1 MSLSNIEDFNIIA
14 RHGATWERRLH
25 WSVSFLESNGGLMF
39 GARVLSWL
47 ENQWAD
53 KECNSLLCFTSYA
66 FSSCRIS
73 LQVDTTLMKNL
84 SSWKLMDS
92 EGQQLFLWGYYL
104 SFQNKAIKTQIIHPS
119 QRNCPLFYSHQAF
132 RLPAQGYYRN
142 IVPAGLQV
150 SSQCS

>member
-1 MSLSNIEDFNIIA
+1 MSLSNIEDFNIIV
-14 RHGATWERRLH
+14 RHGATWERRVH
-25 WSVSFLESNGGLMF
+25 CNVPFLESPGGLMF
-39 GARVLSWL
+39 GAGVLSWL

-53 KECNSLLCFTSYA
+53 KECNSLLCFASDA

-73 LQVDTTLMKNL
+73 LWVHTTLMKNL
-84 SSWKLMDS
+84 SSRKLMYS

-119 QRNCPLFYSHQAF
+119 QGNCPSFYSHQTLW
-132 RLPAQGYYRN
+132 LPAQGYYRN
-142 IVPAGLQV
+142 IVPAGLQA